1 VVQCIPLRV
10 VTSASCVAGVVV
22 VESATPRRHQAEF
35 FKVREQT
42 RPALNVLDE
51 RRRGATF
58 VEHQVKSLINAPE
71 STGMGFWSINPYVG
85 CEFGCTYCYA
95 RYAHQYVMRRARDAG
110 KIDQQDF
117 SKYQASDT
125 WDIFEHTIFIKQ
137 RHAVLAAL
145 DRDLYRI
152 KQRNQHGRVYPIVIG
167 TATDPYQPAEKTFQ
181 ITRAVLERL
190 NRERGLALGIITKS
204 TQVSRDIDLLEEL
217 QKKHDLTVYVS
228 LITTDPEIIR
238 LFEARSPLPHV
249 RLKTL
254 RQLTDANIHAGLIV
268 APILPGITDTI
279 PRIGALLQAAKD
291 HGGQF
296 ANPSP
301 LRMYPALHRGF
312 LPIIEEHFPELYE
325 KYRRAYRGTGAAP
338 RSYTD
343 AIVRRFKRIAVE
355 FGIPV
360 RDPVLE
366 RSSRDADSDQL
377 RLFDE

>member
-1 VVQCIPLRV
+1 VVQFTLPPGA
-10 VTSASCVAGVVV
+10 TSVSCVVGVVV
-22 VESATPRRHQAEF
+22 VKSATSPRYQVEF
-35 FKVREQT
+35 FAVRE
-42 RPALNVLDE
+42 RPVAALHILDA

-58 VEHQVKSLINAPE
+58 VEHQVKSLINSPE

-95 RYAHQYVMRRARDAG
+95 RYAHQYVMRRAHDDG
-110 KIDQQDF
+110 KIPVGDF
-117 SKYQASDT
+117 RRYQASDT

-137 RHAVLAAL
+137 RDAVLAAL
-145 DRDLYRI
+145 ENDIQRI
-152 KQRNQHGRVYPIVIG
+152 KQRNRHGRVYPIVIG
-167 TATDPYQPAEKTFQ
+167 TATDPYQPAEKTFH

-190 NRERGLALGIITKS
+190 NREQGLPIGIITKS
-204 TQVSRDIDLLEEL
+204 SLISHDINLLSQL
-217 QKKHDLTVYVS
+217 RKKHDITVYIS

-254 RQLTDANIHAGLIV
+254 QQLTNAGINAGLIV
-268 APILPGITDTI
+268 APVLPGITDTV
-279 PRIGALLQAAKD
+279 PRVSALLRATKQ
-291 HGGQF
+291 HGGLF

-301 LRMYPALHRGF
+301 LRLYPALHHGF
-312 LPIIEEHFPELYE
+312 LPIVKQHFPDLYE

-338 RSYTD
+338 KSYTD
-343 AIVRRFKRIAVE
+343 AIVKRFKSIADE

-366 RSSRDADSDQL
+366 RNTNDVKRDQL
-377 RLFDE
+377 GLFDE